1 MSVRT
6 GKGSENV
13 ETKTYQQVF
22 EGVYGYHKP
31 YNHMTADLK
40 DRVALITG
48 ASGMIGGA
56 TAELMAA
63 SGAKIAI
70 WDINDEAGAERVAA
84 IKAKGGEA
92 KYYHVNLGDR
102 EAIKTAFEQFIQDFG
117 RIDILFGNGGSNWG
131 NRKPVTEFDD
141 EKFPINI
148 NVNLHGGTYMLAKL
162 AIPYMIKQGGGSIM
176 FTSSV
181 CGVTGLRK
189 QCGFVASKFAISAL
203 TRSMA
208 LEYGKYGIRV
218 NTLAPG
224 SLPAPWGKLNFLW
237 DTVDFE
243 DYDSNFT
250 NPDSMVFD
258 IAARRPA
265 YPTDMAGLMLYLAS
279 DDASYTSGQ
288 VICVDGGWTA
298 GFSGDY

>member
-1 MSVRT
+1 MKIECDRANDSF
-6 GKGSENV
+6 E
-13 ETKTYQQVF
+13 QIF

-31 YNHMTADLK
+31 YKHMTADLK

-102 EAIKTAFEQFIQDFG
+102 ESIKTVFEQFIQDFG

-224 SLPAPWGKLNFLW
+224 SLPGPFLP
-237 DTVDFE
+237 
-243 DYDSNFT
+243 FT
-250 NPDSMVFD
+250 NEGLWADVTVGEHYDENFENPQSILYD

>member
-1 MSVRT
+1 MKIECDRVNDT
-6 GKGSENV
+6 
-13 ETKTYQQVF
+13 F
-22 EGVYGYHKP
+22 EQIFDGVYGYHKT
-31 YNHMTADLK
+31 YNHMTADLNG
-40 DRVALITG
+40 RVALITG
-48 ASGMIGGA
+48 ASGMIGGE
-56 TAELMAA
+56 TAKLMAA

-70 WDINDEAGAERVAA
+70 WDINDEAGAERVAE
-84 IKAKGGEA
+84 IEAKGGEA
-92 KYYHVNLGDR
+92 KYYHVTLGDR
-102 EAIKTAFEQFIQDFG
+102 QAIKETFEQFIQDFG
-117 RIDILFGNGGSNWG
+117 RIDILFGNGGGNWG

-148 NVNLHGGTYMLAKL
+148 DVNLHGGTYMLAKM

-224 SLPAPWGKLNFLW
+224 SLPGPYLPFTNEGLW
-237 DTVDFE
+237 ADVSVGE
-243 DYDSNFT
+243 DYDKNFE
-250 NPDSMVFD
+250 NPQSILYD

-279 DDASYTSGQ
+279 DDASYTTGQ

-298 GFSGDY
+298 GLSGDY

>member
-1 MSVRT
+1 MKIDCDRVNDS
-6 GKGSENV
+6 
-13 ETKTYQQVF
+13 F
-22 EGVYGYHKP
+22 EKIFDGVYGYHKP
-31 YNHMTADLK
+31 FKHMVADLNG
-40 DRVALITG
+40 RVALITG
-48 ASGMIGGA
+48 ASGMIGGE
-56 TAELMAA
+56 TAKLMAA

-70 WDINDEAGAERVAA
+70 WDIADENGAKRVAEIEA
-84 IKAKGGEA
+84 DGGYA
-92 KYYHVNLGDR
+92 KYYHVNLANRD
-102 EAIKTAFEQFIQDFG
+102 EIVKTFDQFIKDFG
-117 RIDILFGNGGSNWG
+117 RIDILFGNGGGNWG

-141 EKFPINI
+141 EKFPLNI
-148 NVNLHGGTYMLAKL
+148 DINLHGGTVLLSRL

-224 SLPAPWGKLNFLW
+224 SLPGPTGKLNFLW

-243 DYDSNFT
+243 DYDSNFS
-250 NPDSMVFD
+250 NPASMVFD

-279 DDASYTSGQ
+279 DDASYTTGQ